1 MAWKLI
7 IKRDQKCVYILI
19 YQLIMILIQYNVEH
33 MKNLTGGFKRKY
45 IFNKRA
51 AVKIVTKLSSNRI
64 IMKIKKYW

>member
-7 IKRDQKCVYILI
+7 IKRDQTCVYILLD
-19 YQLIMILIQYNVEH
+19 QLIMILIKYKVEH

-51 AVKIVTKLSSNRI
+51 VVKIVTKLSSNRI
-64 IMKIKKYW
+64 TM